1 MAFAITEQGFEL
13 DGNPMQI
20 ISGALHYFRVH
31 PSQWADRLD
40 MACDLGLNTIE
51 TYVAWNF
58 HSSKPGEFRLD
69 GWCDLGAFLDL
80 ARERGLYAIVRPGP
94 YICAEWRNAGFPAW
108 LTAQDIALR
117 TKDPQFLAAVAE
129 YFARLLPVIVPRQIS
144 HDGNVLM
151 VQVENEYGAY
161 GDDKDY
167 LRAMADLLRAQGIDV
182 PLFTC
187 DQASEDMLARGS
199 LPELLT
205 TGTFGSRS
213 IERLSVL
220 RRHQP
225 TGPLMCM
232 EYWNGW
238 FDSWGQHHHVTDPDE
253 SADDLAQLLA
263 EGASVN
269 LYMLHGGTNFELNN
283 GANHKGTY
291 TPIATSYDYDA
302 PLSEDGQITPKF
314 AAFRSVI
321 QRHLRLEGTPV
332 DVSRVKA
339 PAFEVP
345 LHAATSSWSEFIGP
359 TRACAGLPAIDDIDP
374 ESRFMIYEHLV
385 TDEDQVLV
393 FDDVRDRAYCFLDDV
408 PVGSMVRT
416 QRQRTIPL
424 PARSG
429 LLRLL
434 VEDLGRVN
442 YGQRLGERKGLI
454 GPCNSAVREIRDWR
468 VATVDLAA
476 MGATSA
482 WGEDPLPGPVGGP
495 NLVIGYF
502 DAAEGQDLFLC
513 TRSLGT
519 GVAWCNGQLL
529 GRYWSAGPTST
540 MYIPGPIVH
549 AKRNVVLIWELEG
562 IADPKLSFVAHPML
576 GHTEA

>member
-1 MAFAITEQGFEL
+1 MTFAIAEQGFEL
-13 DGNPMQI
+13 DGKPMQI

-31 PSQWADRLD
+31 PSQWADRMD
-40 MACDLGLNTIE
+40 MACDLGLNAIE

-69 GWCDLGAFLDL
+69 GWRDLGAFLDM
-80 ARERGLYAIVRPGP
+80 AGQRGLHAIVRPGP
-94 YICAEWRNAGFPAW
+94 YICAEWRNAGFPSW

-117 TKDPQFLAAVAE
+117 TKESRFLAAVAQ
-129 YFARLLPVIVPRQIS
+129 YFDDLLPVIVPRQVS
-144 HDGNVLM
+144 QGGNVLM

-161 GDDKDY
+161 GDDKEY
-167 LRAMADLLRAQGIDV
+167 LRAIADLLRERGIDV

-187 DQASEDMLARGS
+187 DQASERMLTRGS
-199 LPELLT
+199 LPELLA

-213 IERLSVL
+213 LERLATL

-225 TGPLMCM
+225 VGPLMCM

-238 FDSWGQHHHVTDPDE
+238 FDSWGQHHHVTDPEE
-253 SADDLAQLLA
+253 SAEDLAQLLA

-302 PLSEDGQITPKF
+302 PLSEDGQVTPKF
-314 AAFRSVI
+314 AAFRSAI
-321 QRHLRLEGTPV
+321 HHHLGLESAPV
-332 DVSRVKA
+332 NVDRVDAPTFDVS
-339 PAFEVP
+339 
-345 LHAATSSWSEFIGP
+345 LHAASSWTDCIGP
-359 TRACAGLPAIDDIDP
+359 AREYTSLPAFDEVEP
-374 ESRFMIYEHLV
+374 EARFMLYECQI
-385 TDEDQVLV
+385 TDEDRVLV
-393 FDDVRDRAYCFLDDV
+393 FDDVRDRAYCFLDDE
-408 PVGSMVRT
+408 PVGSMDRT
-416 QRQRTIPL
+416 RRQRTIAL
-424 PARSG
+424 PTRPG
-429 LLRLL
+429 RLTLL

-442 YGQRLGERKGLI
+442 YGQRLGEHKGLI
-454 GPCNSAVREIRDWR
+454 GPCVSAVRDISDWR
-468 VATVDLAA
+468 VAPVDLTV
-476 MGATSA
+476 MGTTCA
-482 WGEDPLPGPVGGP
+482 GEQEALVGPMAGPV
-495 NLVIGYF
+495 LTVSCF
-502 DAAEGQDLFLC
+502 DAPEGRDLFLS

-540 MYIPGPIVH
+540 LYIPGPIVH
-549 AKRNVVLIWELEG
+549 AERNIVLIWELEA